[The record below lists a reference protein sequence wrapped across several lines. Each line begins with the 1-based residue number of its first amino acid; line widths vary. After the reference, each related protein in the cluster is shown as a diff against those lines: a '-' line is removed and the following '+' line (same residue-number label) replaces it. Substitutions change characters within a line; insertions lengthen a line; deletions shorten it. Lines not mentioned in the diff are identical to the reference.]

1 MDFQFLSTLQKKK
14 NFCTSVH
21 DNLSITIS
29 EASLTESYIYIY
41 TCQVSKYLR
50 DQHRLVLAILQHV
63 MIGIVTNGEDMGW
76 HLRSAFT
83 SVCKDNLLCVD
94 RKSSVWIDGNTEK
107 ARVCLPKI
115 WRNKLIQ
122 LISGYHWFWIYVNV

>member
-1 MDFQFLSTLQKKK
+1 MRVKILWTFNFYQPYKRKKI
-14 NFCTSVH
+14 VH

-41 TCQVSKYLR
+41 IYTCQMSKYLR

-115 WRNKLIQ
+115 
-122 LISGYHWFWIYVNV
+122 

>member
-29 EASLTESYIYIY
+29 EASLTESYIYIYIY

-115 WRNKLIQ
+115 
-122 LISGYHWFWIYVNV
+122 